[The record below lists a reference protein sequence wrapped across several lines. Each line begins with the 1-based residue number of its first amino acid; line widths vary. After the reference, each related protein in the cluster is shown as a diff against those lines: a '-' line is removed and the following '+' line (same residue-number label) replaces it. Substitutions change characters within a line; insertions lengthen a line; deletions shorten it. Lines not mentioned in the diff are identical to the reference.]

1 MKTKIVG
8 SILKFHKMF
17 AQIVASGFAMDF

>member
-8 SILKFHKMF
+8 K
-17 AQIVASGFAMDF
+17 VG